1 LLTFVLTPTWSRPLP
16 KKAKQ
21 DLRHLTQDDSD
32 IIRKLLAASEKQPPP
47 IPSLI
52 FPLPSP
58 FANFRPH
65 ANMEP
70 FPAKKAKQNLRQ
82 LTHDDS
88 FSNSRLHLKNTLN

>member
-1 LLTFVLTPTWSRPLP
+1 MTLL
-16 KKAKQ
+16 
-21 DLRHLTQDDSD
+21 
-32 IIRKLLAASEKQPPP
+32 EKQLTLHPSP
-47 IPSLI
+47 IPSLF

-65 ANMEP
+65 ANMES

-88 FSNSRLHLKNTLN
+88 DVIRKLKTAFEKHLKLKNQLQREVEKELKKVTNTLSVLWLMLLRS

>member
-1 LLTFVLTPTWSRPLP
+1 MALLEKKLTLHPS
-16 KKAKQ
+16 
-21 DLRHLTQDDSD
+21 
-32 IIRKLLAASEKQPPP
+32 P
-47 IPSLI
+47 IPSLF

-65 ANMEP
+65 ANMES

-88 FSNSRLHLKNTLN
+88 DVIRKLKTAFENILN